1 MEIDL
6 DLLMM
11 ITLFGMLLAIFAG
24 IHIALALGATA
35 MIGTYFV
42 FYTGEFYEDAYM
54 AASQVG
60 GAAYELIRDHVF
72 MTIPLFVLMGD
83 FLSRSG
89 AAADLYNL
97 INKGLKGVPG
107 RLGVATVTGNAAFAA
122 VTGTSIASAA
132 AFTRIA
138 WPEMKKAGYNHSFAL
153 GSISG
158 SACLGML
165 IPPSVLLIVW
175 GIITEDSIGKLFVA
189 GVIPGILL
197 ALLYATYNLVRA
209 IMNPELAPEPD
220 KIGDTSRLTKTEIY
234 SGFSIIALIFLV
246 LGGIWGGIFTATEAA
261 GMGAIASFIIALF
274 KGMRYKGVVESVID
288 AGKTSAPI
296 MILLI
301 TAGMYSRFL
310 SLSDI
315 NTIIIDAISSVGMN
329 EFSVLLM
336 MVLIWLVLGML
347 LDSISII
354 LLTVPLFIHL
364 VPDINPYAFAIFGIL
379 AIEAGLL
386 TPPFGLIVYT
396 VKGVL
401 TGSNDN
407 VPLSTIFMGS
417 IPYWIMMLFVMA
429 LIYIFPELASWP
441 TKFV

>member
-6 DLLMM
+6 NVLML

-35 MIGTYFV
+35 MIGTYFI
-42 FYTGEFYEDAYM
+42 FEDAYM

-60 GAAYELIRDHVF
+60 GAAYELIRDHIF

-97 INKGLKGVPG
+97 INKGLRGVPA

-153 GSISG
+153 GSIAG

-197 ALLYATYNLVRA
+197 AVLYALYNLIKA
-209 IMNPELAPEPD
+209 KMDPSIAPEPD
-220 KIGDTSRLTKTEIY
+220 KVGIATNLTKTEVY
-234 SGFSIIALIFLV
+234 SGFSIIALIVLV
-246 LGGIWGGIFTATEAA
+246 LGGIWGGFFTATEAA
-261 GMGAIASFIIALF
+261 GMGAIASFIIALC
-274 KGMRYKGVVESVID
+274 KGMKLKGVIESIID

-329 EFSVLLM
+329 ELSVLLM

-347 LDSISII
+347 LDSVSII

-364 VPDINPYAFAIFGIL
+364 VPDVNPYAFAIFGIL

-401 TGSNDN
+401 TASNDN
-407 VPLSTIFMGS
+407 VKLGTIFVGS
-417 IPYWIMMLFVMA
+417 IPYWIMMLFVMS
-429 LIYIFPELASWP
+429 LIYFFPELASWP

>member
-1 MEIDL
+1 MDL
-6 DLLMM
+6 DTLMLL
-11 ITLFGMLLAIFAG
+11 TLLGMLAAIVLG
-24 IHIALALGATA
+24 VHIALALGATA
-35 MIGTYFV
+35 MIGTYFI
-42 FYTGEFYEDAYM
+42 FGDTYL

-83 FLSRSG
+83 FLSKSG
-89 AAADLYNL
+89 AAADLYTL

-138 WPEMKKAGYNHSFAL
+138 WPEMKAAGYKHSFAL
-153 GSISG
+153 GSIAG

-197 ALLYATYNLVRA
+197 AVFFAAYNMFTA
-209 IMNPELAPEPD
+209 KMSPSIAPEPD
-220 KIGDTSRLTKTEIY
+220 AIGDVTPLNKSQIY
-234 SGFSIIALIFLV
+234 SGASIIGLIALV
-246 LGGIWGGIFTATEAA
+246 LGGIWGGFFTATEAA
-261 GMGAIASFIIALF
+261 GVGALAGMCIAIA
-274 KGMRYKGVVESVID
+274 KGLRFRELVDCIID

-310 SLSDI
+310 SLADI
-315 NTIIIDAISSVGMN
+315 DSLIIGAMTSAGLDGAMGLIV
-329 EFSVLLM
+329 
-336 MVLIWLVLGML
+336 MVIIWLLLGML

-354 LLTVPLFIHL
+354 LLTVPLFMTL
-364 VPDINPYAFAIFGIL
+364 SSGMDPYAFAIFGIL
-379 AIEAGLL
+379 AIESGLL
-386 TPPFGLIVYT
+386 TPPFGLIFYT

-401 TGSNDN
+401 SGTGHD
-407 VPLSTIFMGS
+407 VPLNQIFSGS
-417 IPYWIMMLFVMA
+417 IPYWLMMLVVMI
-429 LIYIFPELASWP
+429 LVVIFPGLASWL
-441 TKFV
+441 TTFV

>member
-6 DLLMM
+6 NVLML

-35 MIGTYFV
+35 MIGTYFI
-42 FYTGEFYEDAYM
+42 FEDAYM

-60 GAAYELIRDHVF
+60 GAAYELIRDHIF

-97 INKGLKGVPG
+97 INKGLRGVPA

-153 GSISG
+153 GSIAG

-197 ALLYATYNLVRA
+197 AILYALYNLIKA
-209 IMNPELAPEPD
+209 KMDPSIAPEPD
-220 KIGDTSRLTKTEIY
+220 KVGLATNLTKTEIY
-234 SGFSIIALIFLV
+234 SGFSIIALIILV
-246 LGGIWGGIFTATEAA
+246 LGGIWGGFFTATEAA
-261 GMGAIASFIIALF
+261 GMGAIASFIIALC
-274 KGMRYKGVVESVID
+274 KGMKLKGVIESIID

-329 EFSVLLM
+329 ELSVLLM

-347 LDSISII
+347 LDSVSII

-364 VPDINPYAFAIFGIL
+364 VPDVNPYAFAIFGIL

-401 TGSNDN
+401 TASNDN
-407 VPLSTIFMGS
+407 VKLGTIFMGS
-417 IPYWIMMLFVMA
+417 IPYWIMMLFVMS
-429 LIYIFPELASWP
+429 LIYFFPELASWP

>member
-1 MEIDL
+1 MDL
-6 DLLMM
+6 DTLMLL
-11 ITLFGMLLAIFAG
+11 TLLGMLAAIVLG
-24 IHIALALGATA
+24 VHIALALGATA
-35 MIGTYFV
+35 MIGTYFI
-42 FYTGEFYEDAYM
+42 FGDTYL

-83 FLSRSG
+83 FLSKSG
-89 AAADLYNL
+89 AAADLYTL

-138 WPEMKKAGYNHSFAL
+138 WPEMKAAGYKHSFAL
-153 GSISG
+153 GSIAG

-197 ALLYATYNLVRA
+197 AAFFAAYNMFTA
-209 IMNPELAPEPD
+209 KMNPSIAPEPD
-220 KIGDTSRLTKTEIY
+220 AIGDVTPLTKSQIY
-234 SGFSIIALIFLV
+234 SGASIIGLIFLV
-246 LGGIWGGIFTATEAA
+246 LGGIWGGFFTATEAA
-261 GMGAIASFIIALF
+261 GVGALAGMCIAIA
-274 KGMRYKGVVESVID
+274 KGLRFRELVDCIID

-310 SLSDI
+310 SLADI
-315 NTIIIDAISSVGMN
+315 DSLIIGAMTSAGLDGAMGLIV
-329 EFSVLLM
+329 
-336 MVLIWLVLGML
+336 MVIIWLLLGML

-354 LLTVPLFIHL
+354 LLTVPLFMTL
-364 VPDINPYAFAIFGIL
+364 SSGMDPYAFAIFGIL

-401 TGSNDN
+401 SGTGHD
-407 VPLSTIFMGS
+407 VPLNQIFSGS
-417 IPYWIMMLFVMA
+417 IPYWLMMLVVMI
-429 LIYIFPELASWP
+429 LVVIFPGLASWL
-441 TKFV
+441 TTFV

>member
-1 MEIDL
+1 MDL
-6 DLLMM
+6 DTLMLL
-11 ITLFGMLLAIFAG
+11 TLLGMLGAIVMG
-24 IHIALALGATA
+24 VHIALALGATA
-35 MIGTYFV
+35 MIGTYFI
-42 FYTGEFYEDAYM
+42 FGDTYL

-83 FLSRSG
+83 FLSKSG
-89 AAADLYNL
+89 AAADLYTL
-97 INKGLKGVPG
+97 INKGLRGVPG

-138 WPEMKKAGYNHSFAL
+138 WPEMKAAGYKHSFAL
-153 GSISG
+153 GSIAG

-189 GVIPGILL
+189 GVLPGIVL
-197 ALLYATYNLVRA
+197 AAFFAAYNMITAKL
-209 IMNPELAPEPD
+209 NPSIAPEPD
-220 KIGDTSRLTKTEIY
+220 TLGDVTPLTKGQVY
-234 SGFSIIALIFLV
+234 SGAAIIGLIMLV
-246 LGGIWGGIFTATEAA
+246 LGGIWGGFFTATEAA
-261 GMGAIASFIIALF
+261 GVGALAGMFIAIAKGLRF
-274 KGMRYKGVVESVID
+274 KELVECIID

-310 SLSDI
+310 SLADI
-315 NTIIIDAISSVGMN
+315 DSLIIGAMSSAGLDGAMGLIV
-329 EFSVLLM
+329 
-336 MVLIWLVLGML
+336 MVIIWLLLGML

-354 LLTVPLFIHL
+354 LLTVPLFMTL
-364 VPDINPYAFAIFGIL
+364 SSGMDPYAFAIFGIL

-401 TGSNDN
+401 SGTGHD
-407 VPLSTIFMGS
+407 VPLNQIFSGS
-417 IPYWIMMLFVMA
+417 IPYWIMMLIVMI
-429 LIYIFPELASWP
+429 LVVIFPGLASWL
-441 TKFV
+441 TTFV

>member
-1 MEIDL
+1 MEMDL
-6 DLLMM
+6 NVLML
-11 ITLFGMLLAIFAG
+11 ITLLGMLLAIFAG
-24 IHIALALGATA
+24 VHIALALGATA
-35 MIGTYFV
+35 MIGTYFI
-42 FYTGEFYEDAYM
+42 FEDAYM

-107 RLGVATVTGNAAFAA
+107 RLGVATVTGNTAFAA

-153 GSISG
+153 GAISG

-197 ALLYATYNLVRA
+197 ALLYVTYNLVRA
-209 IMNPELAPEPD
+209 IMKPQLAPEPD
-220 KIGDTSRLTKTEIY
+220 QVGLTTKLTKTEIY

-261 GMGAIASFIIALF
+261 GVGALAGMCIAIA
-274 KGMRYKGVVESVID
+274 KGLRYKELVDCIID

-310 SLSDI
+310 SLADI
-315 NTIIIDAISSVGMN
+315 DSLIIGAMTSAGLDGAMGLV
-329 EFSVLLM
+329 V
-336 MVLIWLVLGML
+336 MVIIWLLLGML

-354 LLTVPLFIHL
+354 LLTVPLFMTL
-364 VPDINPYAFAIFGIL
+364 SSGMDPYAFAIFGIL

-401 TGSNDN
+401 SGTGHD
-407 VPLSTIFMGS
+407 VPLNQIFSGS
-417 IPYWIMMLFVMA
+417 IPYWLMMLVVMI
-429 LIYIFPELASWP
+429 LVVIFPGLASWL
-441 TKFV
+441 TTFV

>member
-1 MEIDL
+1 MGIDL
-6 DLLMM
+6 DILM
-11 ITLFGMLLAIFAG
+11 ILTLVGMLLAIFSG
-24 IHIALALGATA
+24 VHIALALGATA
-35 MIGTYFV
+35 MIGTYFI
-42 FYTGEFYEDAYM
+42 FEDMYM

-60 GAAYELIRDHVF
+60 GAAYELIRDHIF

-89 AAADLYNL
+89 AAGDLYSL

-132 AFTRIA
+132 AFSRIA
-138 WPEMKKAGYNHSFAL
+138 WPEMKKAGYDQKLAV
-153 GSISG
+153 GSIAG

-175 GIITEDSIGKLFVA
+175 EIVDIRC
-189 GVIPGILL
+189 GVIPGIILSL
-197 ALLYATYNLVRA
+197 IFYNFKNSLNPDVLERLQGTSKQA
-209 IMNPELAPEPD
+209 I
-220 KIGDTSRLTKTEIY
+220 SRLFLFNWLFFKYEEVYCSYETSEMGI
-234 SGFSIIALIFLV
+234 LQVLV
-246 LGGIWGGIFTATEAA
+246 LLIQSTW
-261 GMGAIASFIIALF
+261 M
-274 KGMRYKGVVESVID
+274 ESVID

-315 NTIIIDAISSVGMN
+315 DSVIVDAMASVGLNSFMIL
-329 EFSVLLM
+329 VM
-336 MVLIWLVLGML
+336 MVVIWLILGML

-354 LLTVPLFIHL
+354 LLTVPLFVL
-364 VPDINPYAFAIFGIL
+364 LAGDMNPYAFAIFGIL

-401 TGSNDN
+401 AAGGDN
-407 VPLSTIFMGS
+407 VSLGSIFKGS
-417 IPYWIMMLFVMA
+417 IPYWIMMLIVMLLVA
-429 LIYIFPELASWP
+429 FFPELASWP
-441 TKFV
+441 TQFV

>member
-1 MEIDL
+1 MDL
-6 DLLMM
+6 DTLMLL
-11 ITLFGMLLAIFAG
+11 TLLGMLGAIVLG
-24 IHIALALGATA
+24 VHIALALGATA
-35 MIGTYFV
+35 MIGTYFI
-42 FYTGEFYEDAYM
+42 FGDTYL

-83 FLSRSG
+83 FLSKSG
-89 AAADLYNL
+89 AASDLYTL

-138 WPEMKKAGYNHSFAL
+138 WPEMKAAGYKHSFAL
-153 GSISG
+153 GSIAG

-189 GVIPGILL
+189 GVLPGILL
-197 ALLYATYNLVRA
+197 AAFFAAYNMITA
-209 IMNPELAPEPD
+209 KMNPSIAPEPD
-220 KIGDTSRLTKTEIY
+220 TLGDITPLTKGQVY
-234 SGFSIIALIFLV
+234 SGAAIIGLIMLV
-246 LGGIWGGIFTATEAA
+246 LGGIWGGFFTATEAA
-261 GMGAIASFIIALF
+261 GVGALAGMFIAIAKGLRF
-274 KGMRYKGVVESVID
+274 KELVECIID

-310 SLSDI
+310 SLADI
-315 NTIIIDAISSVGMN
+315 DSLIIGAMTSAGLDGAMGLIV
-329 EFSVLLM
+329 
-336 MVLIWLVLGML
+336 MVIIWLLLGML

-354 LLTVPLFIHL
+354 LLTVPLFMTL
-364 VPDINPYAFAIFGIL
+364 SSGMDPYAFAIFGIL

-401 TGSNDN
+401 SGTGHD
-407 VPLSTIFMGS
+407 VPLNQIFSGS
-417 IPYWIMMLFVMA
+417 IPYWIMMLIVMI
-429 LIYIFPELASWP
+429 LVVIFPGLASWL
-441 TKFV
+441 TTFV

>member
-6 DLLMM
+6 NILML

-24 IHIALALGATA
+24 VHIALALGATA
-35 MIGTYFV
+35 MIGTYFI
-42 FYTGEFYEDAYM
+42 FEDAYM

-60 GAAYELIRDHVF
+60 GAAYELIRDHIF

-83 FLSRSG
+83 FLSKSG

-97 INKGLKGVPG
+97 INKGLRGVPA

-153 GSISG
+153 GSIAG

-197 ALLYATYNLVRA
+197 AILYALYNLIKA
-209 IMNPELAPEPD
+209 KLDPSIAPEPD
-220 KIGDTSRLTKTEIY
+220 KVGIVTNLTKTEIY
-234 SGFSIIALIFLV
+234 SGFSIIGLIVLV
-246 LGGIWGGIFTATEAA
+246 LGGIWGGFFTATEAA

-274 KGMRYKGVVESVID
+274 KGMKLKGVVESIID

-329 EFSVLLM
+329 ELSVLLM

-347 LDSISII
+347 LDSVSII

-364 VPDINPYAFAIFGIL
+364 VPEVNPYAFAIFGIL

-401 TGSNDN
+401 SASNDN
-407 VPLSTIFMGS
+407 IKLGTIFMGS
-417 IPYWIMMLFVMA
+417 IPYWIMMLFVMS
-429 LIYIFPELASWP
+429 LIYFFPELASWP
-441 TKFV
+441 TQFV

>member
-6 DLLMM
+6 NVLML

-24 IHIALALGATA
+24 VHIALALGATA
-35 MIGTYFV
+35 MIGTYFI
-42 FYTGEFYEDAYM
+42 FEDAYM

-60 GAAYELIRDHVF
+60 GAAYELIRDHIF

-83 FLSRSG
+83 FLSKSG

-97 INKGLKGVPG
+97 INKGLRGVPA

-153 GSISG
+153 GSIAG

-197 ALLYATYNLVRA
+197 AILYALYNLVKA
-209 IMNPELAPEPD
+209 KLNPSIAPEPD
-220 KIGDTSRLTKTEIY
+220 KVGIDTNLNKTEIY
-234 SGFSIIALIFLV
+234 SGFSIIGLIVLV
-246 LGGIWGGIFTATEAA
+246 LGGIWGGFFTATEAA

-274 KGMRYKGVVESVID
+274 KGMRLKGVIESIID

-329 EFSVLLM
+329 ELSVLLM

-347 LDSISII
+347 LDSVSII

-364 VPDINPYAFAIFGIL
+364 VPDVNPYAFAIFGIL

-401 TGSNDN
+401 SANNDN
-407 VPLSTIFMGS
+407 IKLGTIFMGS
-417 IPYWIMMLFVMA
+417 IPYWIMMLFVMS
-429 LIYIFPELASWP
+429 LIYFFPELASWP
-441 TKFV
+441 TQFV

>member
-1 MEIDL
+1 MDL
-6 DLLMM
+6 DTLMLL
-11 ITLFGMLLAIFAG
+11 TLLGMLAAIVLG
-24 IHIALALGATA
+24 VHIALALGATA
-35 MIGTYFV
+35 MIGTYFI
-42 FYTGEFYEDAYM
+42 FGDTYL

-83 FLSRSG
+83 FLSKSG
-89 AAADLYNL
+89 AAADLYTL

-138 WPEMKKAGYNHSFAL
+138 WPEMKAAGYKHSFAL
-153 GSISG
+153 GSIAG

-197 ALLYATYNLVRA
+197 AGFFAAYNMVTA
-209 IMNPELAPEPD
+209 KMNPSIAPEPD
-220 KIGDTSRLTKTEIY
+220 AMGDVAPLTKSQIY
-234 SGFSIIALIFLV
+234 SGASIIGLIFLV
-246 LGGIWGGIFTATEAA
+246 LGGIWGGFFTATEAA
-261 GMGAIASFIIALF
+261 GVGALAGMCIAIA
-274 KGMRYKGVVESVID
+274 KGLRYKELVDCIID

-310 SLSDI
+310 SLADI
-315 NTIIIDAISSVGMN
+315 DSLIIGAMTSAGLDGAMGLV
-329 EFSVLLM
+329 V
-336 MVLIWLVLGML
+336 MVIIWLLLGML

-354 LLTVPLFIHL
+354 LLTVPLFMTL
-364 VPDINPYAFAIFGIL
+364 SSGMDPYAFAIFGIL

-401 TGSNDN
+401 SGTGHD
-407 VPLSTIFMGS
+407 VPLNQIFSGS
-417 IPYWIMMLFVMA
+417 IPYWLMMLVVMI
-429 LIYIFPELASWP
+429 LVVIFPGLASWL
-441 TKFV
+441 TTFV

>member
-1 MEIDL
+1 MDL
-6 DLLMM
+6 DTLMLL
-11 ITLFGMLLAIFAG
+11 TLLGMLGAIVMG
-24 IHIALALGATA
+24 VHIALALGATA
-35 MIGTYFV
+35 MIGTYFI
-42 FYTGEFYEDAYM
+42 FGDTYL

-83 FLSRSG
+83 FLSKSG
-89 AAADLYNL
+89 AASDLYTL

-138 WPEMKKAGYNHSFAL
+138 WPEMKAAGYKHSFAL
-153 GSISG
+153 GSIAG

-189 GVIPGILL
+189 GVLPGILL
-197 ALLYATYNLVRA
+197 AAFFAAYNMITA
-209 IMNPELAPEPD
+209 KMNPSIAPEPD
-220 KIGDTSRLTKTEIY
+220 TLGDITPLTKGQVY
-234 SGFSIIALIFLV
+234 SGAAIIGLIMLV
-246 LGGIWGGIFTATEAA
+246 LGGIWGGFFTATEAA
-261 GMGAIASFIIALF
+261 GVGALAGMFIAIAKGLRF
-274 KGMRYKGVVESVID
+274 KELVECIID

-310 SLSDI
+310 SLADI
-315 NTIIIDAISSVGMN
+315 DSLIIGAMTSAGLDGAMGLIV
-329 EFSVLLM
+329 
-336 MVLIWLVLGML
+336 MVIIWLLLGML

-354 LLTVPLFIHL
+354 LLTVPLFMTL
-364 VPDINPYAFAIFGIL
+364 SSGMDPYAFAIFGIL

-401 TGSNDN
+401 SGTGHD
-407 VPLSTIFMGS
+407 VPLNQIFSGS
-417 IPYWIMMLFVMA
+417 IPYWIMMLIVMI
-429 LIYIFPELASWP
+429 LVVIFPGLASWL
-441 TKFV
+441 TTFV